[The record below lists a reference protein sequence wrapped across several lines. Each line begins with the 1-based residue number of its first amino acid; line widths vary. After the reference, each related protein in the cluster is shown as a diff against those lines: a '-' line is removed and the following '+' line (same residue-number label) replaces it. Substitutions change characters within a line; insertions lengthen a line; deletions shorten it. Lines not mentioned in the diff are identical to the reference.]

1 MPTLRALRLLNAV
14 ESGSVVG
21 TQLQTF
27 LNDTG
32 RAAEFSSLLSSRG
45 QSRRMAGSALTMTA
59 IAASLN
65 AANIVFKAATASTSA
80 ACQGVVASPIAM
92 AAVAASIPSLNV
104 LVANPVSWGL
114 FNQSSYYEP
123 NIKTIVANYAGVTP
137 ANYASIDAM
146 VADSVSMAA
155 IAAAPNAMSAVV
167 ASANTT
173 TLMAASSAAMA
184 LVASNSVAIDTVAKQ
199 TSIMGIVAGS
209 SVAMTEINSR
219 STAVAKMAFY
229 PGAITAISNS
239 STAWA
244 SYQAGPYFATNL
256 PVVVANL
263 IGVSTVT
270 YPTLTS
276 IIADA
281 TALAK
286 VAANKAA
293 VQALA
298 SNSAAMDTLAVSA
311 NISIILGSTIA
322 MGVIGPNSTAMTSFL
337 NASGAWAGLFSSS
350 VAKGYIVASS
360 ALVNIIAANT
370 ALITYLNTIAV
381 KNVSATGIPDGNP
394 TSLQAFV
401 ASPTLPAK
409 LITLSAKEVGIA
421 ATYSN
426 YNFGGSAM
434 TGSQAGA
441 TLSLSGTGAG
451 GQPTHIAG
459 YTGMTWNFQGP
470 GITAATLPIITY
482 VDMT

>member
-14 ESGSVVG
+14 ESGSVNG
-21 TQLQTF
+21 TQLQTY
-27 LNDTG
+27 LTDTG

-45 QSRRMAGSALTMTA
+45 QSRRMAGSTLTMTA

-65 AANIVFKAATASTSA
+65 AANIVFKAATSTTSA

-92 AAVAASIPSLNV
+92 VAVAASIPSLNV
-104 LVANPVSWGL
+104 LAANPISWAL
-114 FNQSSYYEP
+114 FNTSTYYEI
-123 NIKTIVANYAGVTP
+123 NIKTVVANFASVAP
-137 ANYASIDAM
+137 ANYSTIDALI
-146 VADSVSMAA
+146 ADSVSMAA
-155 IAAAPNAMSAVV
+155 VAAAPYAMSAVV

-173 TLMAASSAAMA
+173 SLVAASSAAMA
-184 LVASNSVAIDTVAKQ
+184 LVASNSAAIDIVAKQ
-199 TSIMGIVAGS
+199 TSIMGIIAGS
-209 SVAMTEINSR
+209 SLAMTEINSR
-219 STAVAKMAFY
+219 STATAKMAAQ

-239 STAWA
+239 ATGWA
-244 SYQAGPYFATNL
+244 SFQAGPYFATNL
-256 PVVVANL
+256 PIVVANL
-263 IGVSTVT
+263 IGVSTTT
-270 YPTLTS
+270 YPTLSS
-276 IIADA
+276 IISDA

-298 SNSAAMDTLAVSA
+298 SNSSAMSTLAVSS
-311 NISIILGSTIA
+311 NIGIILGSTIA

-337 NASGAWAGLFSSS
+337 NASGAWSGLFGSS
-350 VAKGYIVASS
+350 VAKGYIIAST
-360 ALVNIIAANT
+360 ALVDAIAANS
-370 ALITYLNTIAV
+370 ALLTYLGTIAV

-394 TSLQAFV
+394 TSLQAFI
-401 ASPTLPAK
+401 ASPVLPAK
-409 LITLSAKEVGIA
+409 LLTLSAKEVGIA

-426 YNFGGSAM
+426 YNFGGSSM
-434 TGSQAGA
+434 TGTQAGT

-459 YTGMTWNFQGP
+459 YMAMTWNFQGP

>member
-14 ESGSVVG
+14 EAGTVVG
-21 TQLQTF
+21 TQLQTY

-32 RAAEFSSLLSSRG
+32 RSSEFSALLSSRG
-45 QSRRMAGSALTMTA
+45 QSRRMAGSSLTMTA

-65 AANIVFKAATASTSA
+65 AANIVFTAATSTTSA

-92 AAVAASIPSLNV
+92 VAVAASIPSLNI
-104 LVANPVSWGL
+104 LAANPISWAL
-114 FNQSSYYEP
+114 FNTSAYYET

-137 ANYASIDAM
+137 ASYASIDALI
-146 VADSVSMAA
+146 ANSVSMAA
-155 IAAAPNAMSAVV
+155 VAAAPYAMSAVV
-167 ASANTT
+167 ASSNTT

-184 LVASNSVAIDTVAKQ
+184 LVASNSVAIDIVAKQ
-199 TSIMGIVAGS
+199 TSIMGIVANS
-209 SVAMTEINSR
+209 SLAMTEIISR
-219 STAVAKMAFY
+219 STATAKMAAQ

-239 STAWA
+239 AAAWT
-244 SYQAGPYFATNL
+244 SFQAGAYFATNL
-256 PVVVANL
+256 PIVVANL

-270 YPTLTS
+270 YPTLSS

-281 TALAK
+281 TALTK

-298 SNSAAMDTLAVSA
+298 SNTAAMDTLAVSA

-337 NASGAWAGLFSSS
+337 NASGAWSGLFASS
-350 VAKGYIVASS
+350 VAKGYIVASTALVNVIAANS
-360 ALVNIIAANT
+360 ALV
-370 ALITYLNTIAV
+370 TYLNTLAV
-381 KNVSATGIPDGNP
+381 KNVSATGIPDGNA

-401 ASPTLPAK
+401 AVPALPAK
-409 LITLSAKEVGIA
+409 LITLAAKEVGIA

-426 YNFGGSAM
+426 YNFGGSSM

-459 YTGMTWNFQGP
+459 YMAMTWNFQGP